1 MGSLEDAVNNGV
13 AEPERFFVR
22 VSSAE
27 CFHTCWNGRTG
38 TRVPQ
43 RRTRN
48 SASIPIRPI
57 ELTIP
62 NLPAV
67 MVQVRHTS
75 QLASQPSISHTPGS
89 SGERRAA
96 RRSPWLTIL
105 KEGDAEIGILLPRI
119 RSCQTQPIS
128 CPPISEDQ
136 AYEPS
141 FSEGLRVNHE
151 PPQIDTDHGTHFLSL
166 LFPCPRRSS
175 SA

>member
-1 MGSLEDAVNNGV
+1 MRLITAWLSPRGSSCES
-13 AEPERFFVR
+13 R
-22 VSSAE
+22 VL
-27 CFHTCWNGRTG
+27 
-38 TRVPQ
+38 
-43 RRTRN
+43 
-48 SASIPIRPI
+48 SASILAGTAGREQECRNVARVTQPQSRSDPI

-141 FSEGLRVNHE
+141 FSEGLRVNQE
-151 PPQIDTDHGTHFLSL
+151 PPPIDTDHGTHFLSL